1 MSDQDWRIYIMP
13 TDPNQGVVRTGQYPI
28 KPTLEET
35 DNALWITT
43 EDDDDPVL
51 VVSLY
56 GCMSVLVARREHIEE
71 IEKAE
76 REAADAA
83 RLREAGAMGAGDEP
97 TP

>member
-1 MSDQDWRIYIMP
+1 MP
-13 TDPNQGVVRTGQYPI
+13 TDPNQGVVRTGSYAN

-35 DNALWITT
+35 ESALWVTT
-43 EDDDDPVL
+43 DDDDDPIL

-56 GCMSVLVARREHIEE
+56 GCMSVLIARKDHIEE

-76 REAADAA
+76 REAAEQNQREADAA